1 MIWGNKKRVYA
12 DYASTTLL
20 NREVARH
27 MRYAERTYI
36 ANPSSIYKEGVDA
49 HVFLEHER
57 ERVARLLS
65 VRSHEIYFTSGGTE
79 ANATIISG
87 VINSR
92 IKKGIVPRDIH
103 VITSIIKHSSVLET
117 IRTFEKQG
125 IRVTYIIPH
134 TDGIVR
140 VEDVTKAVRPETVL
154 ISIMYVNNEIGTI
167 QPISKIGGIVR
178 KMRAETMSEYPVL
191 HSDASQAPLWLD
203 CSLEGLR
210 IDALTLDAHKMEGP
224 RGIGAMV
231 VKSHVLWEPLMVGG
245 GQEFGKRPTT
255 ESLSLIAGFTEA
267 LAHAVHD
274 RERRVEK
281 VRKVRDTL
289 VSLTKNIPDIV
300 INGSLVYRLPNNL
313 NVSLL
318 TLSDAELAI
327 LIFDKHGVACSTKS
341 SCLKGEEESYTVKSL
356 GGDPRCARTTLRFSF
371 GPHSTM
377 SDIRRIAT
385 VLARLSEQK
394 NK

>member
-103 VITSIIKHSSVLET
+103 VITSIIEHSSVLET

-140 VEDVTKAVRPETVL
+140 VEDVT
-154 ISIMYVNNEIGTI
+154 
-167 QPISKIGGIVR
+167 
-178 KMRAETMSEYPVL
+178 
-191 HSDASQAPLWLD
+191 
-203 CSLEGLR
+203 
-210 IDALTLDAHKMEGP
+210 
-224 RGIGAMV
+224 
-231 VKSHVLWEPLMVGG
+231 
-245 GQEFGKRPTT
+245 
-255 ESLSLIAGFTEA
+255 
-267 LAHAVHD
+267 
-274 RERRVEK
+274 
-281 VRKVRDTL
+281 
-289 VSLTKNIPDIV
+289 
-300 INGSLVYRLPNNL
+300 
-313 NVSLL
+313 
-318 TLSDAELAI
+318 
-327 LIFDKHGVACSTKS
+327 
-341 SCLKGEEESYTVKSL
+341 
-356 GGDPRCARTTLRFSF
+356 
-371 GPHSTM
+371 
-377 SDIRRIAT
+377 
-385 VLARLSEQK
+385 
-394 NK
+394 